1 MLNSNRVIRGV
12 SPIMCI
18 WSDPP
23 PFRLSRRDGPLGVAI
38 ESFAK
43 SELSAHLGYEKGGR
57 RAISANVNMY
67 I

>member
-1 MLNSNRVIRGV
+1 
-12 SPIMCI
+12 MCI

-23 PFRLSRRDGPLGVAI
+23 PFRLSWRDGPLGVAI